1 MGELKQQEESARLQW
16 ESMRDD
22 CRALHQKN
30 QELLTEKQKLFAANY
45 KLEEENKQFIDN
57 VKKIS
62 DLGNDNADLQKKIIA
77 IRKEKEDL
85 WSELQAVKAEVRVSY
100 TCRVIINNTCTSKA
114 IFQAVYVA

>member
-30 QELLTEKQKLFAANY
+30 QELLMEKQKLFAENHQ
-45 KLEEENKQFIDN
+45 LEEDNKQFIDN

-62 DLGNDNADLQKKIIA
+62 NLGNENADLQRNIIA

-85 WSELQAVKAEVRVSY
+85 WNELQAVKTEVRDSLQCY
-100 TCRVIINNTCTSKA
+100 TSKA
-114 IFQAVYVA
+114 IVQRVYIA